1 MRRLVSIAALFL
13 SFGLGFASLAMAQ
26 SEIYVPALAEIMST
40 AQWRHI
46 KLWFAGKHANWEL
59 ASYELRQVRASLED
73 AATHYHG
80 IPIEYVGATVGPI
93 LTTSAAIEAKDS
105 VRFIKGYNALTAACN
120 ACHEGVGR
128 GFIVIQVPTASPFS
142 DQSFAPPKPP
152 QP

>member
-13 SFGLGFASLAMAQ
+13 SFGLGVASLAVAQ
-26 SEIYVPALAEIMST
+26 SEIYLPALAEIMST

-46 KLWFAGKHANWEL
+46 KLWFAGKRANWEL
-59 ASYELRQVRASLED
+59 ASYELRQVRASLEN

-80 IPIEYVGATVGPI
+80 IPIEYVGATVDPI
-93 LTTSAAIEAKDS
+93 LTISAAIEAKDS
-105 VRFIKGYNALTAACN
+105 VRFIKGYEALTAACN